1 MMSLRKGKESQCEF
15 CYEAYNKFFVSLDR
29 ADLHYLNVERET
41 KTYRKGQ
48 HIFEEGHTPH
58 GIFCIKEGQVK
69 LYKNGFDGREHITR
83 IAFPGEFIG
92 MRALITG
99 RDYSVNA
106 TAMED
111 TTACFITK
119 SDFFQLMIKYP
130 DFSRRLMVALT
141 TLLEEAESRLIA
153 LAHRP
158 LRERLADSLLFL
170 HKSFHHTS
178 PSYPVPY
185 LNLTRTDLANIIG
198 TTPETVIRMLS
209 SLKDEKI
216 INIKG
221 RKIFILDKPR
231 LEFIANPK
239 Y

>member
-1 MMSLRKGKESQCEF
+1 MGPRKDKEAQCEL
-15 CYEAYNKFFVSLDR
+15 CHQAYHKFFICLDK
-29 ADLHYLNVERET
+29 ADLQYLNTEREVRQ
-41 KTYRKGQ
+41 YRKGQ
-48 HIFEEGHTPH
+48 NIFEEGHKTH

-83 IAFPGEFIG
+83 IAFPGNLIG
-92 MRALITG
+92 LRALLSG

-111 TTACFITK
+111 STACFIPK

-130 DFSRRLMVALT
+130 DFSRRLIVVLT
-141 TLLEEAESRLIA
+141 QLLEEAEARLIGI
-153 LAHRP
+153 AHRP
-158 LRERLADSLLFL
+158 LKERLAESLLFL
-170 HKSFHHTS
+170 HKSFHNTS
-178 PSYPVPY
+178 PSFPMPY
-185 LNLTRTDLANIIG
+185 LNLTRSDLANIIG

-209 SLKDEKI
+209 ALKDERI
-216 INIKG
+216 ISIKG
-221 RKIFILDKPR
+221 RKIFILDCPR